1 MLGLDDT
8 NPLDILQNPE
18 KLKMMSE
25 DEANVLVEK
34 LGQNIAIIAQIAKI
48 RFNSSDEEIKEML
61 STILTDS
68 NRPQ

>member
-1 MLGLDDT
+1 
-8 NPLDILQNPE
+8 
-18 KLKMMSE
+18 MSE
-25 DEANVLVEK
+25 DEANVLVVK